1 MPLMNY
7 KKHAH
12 IYNLIISAVYN
23 NCDDDD
29 DAYNEFYEKHEQN

>member
-23 NCDDDD
+23 NCDDD
-29 DAYNEFYEKHEQN
+29 AYNEFYEKHEQN